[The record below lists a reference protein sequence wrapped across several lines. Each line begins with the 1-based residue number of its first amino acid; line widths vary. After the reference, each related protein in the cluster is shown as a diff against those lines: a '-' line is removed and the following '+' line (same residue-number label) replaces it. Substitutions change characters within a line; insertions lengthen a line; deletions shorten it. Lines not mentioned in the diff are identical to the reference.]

1 MPKIATPNGTGRSTG
16 LSLGAILL
24 VTACFAAM
32 VLLHA
37 VRTDLDPVRQVMS
50 EYANG
55 RFGWFMTAAFYAIG
69 LACVTL
75 ALRLGRAMV
84 RRAMSVVVRVLLGL
98 GGVGLILA
106 GIFEVERPA
115 VPDTIQEVI
124 HSDATLTAFTLIIAA
139 MLLFAV
145 LCRWDPRWHDFRGVA
160 TVLAIV
166 AAMAGAFSPFAGQ
179 TTWSGLAQRV
189 LGATVVAWLLL
200 CAWHI
205 RFGGLRRSR
214 PVAGSIPTG
223 DVVAGDPAPHEEAR

>member
-1 MPKIATPNGTGRSTG
+1 MPNGTGRSTG
-16 LSLGAILL
+16 LSLAAILL
-24 VTACFAAM
+24 VAACFAAM

-69 LACVTL
+69 LACLAL
-75 ALRLGRAMV
+75 ALRLGRAIV

-98 GGVGLILA
+98 GGFGLILA

-160 TVLAIV
+160 TGLAII
-166 AAMAGAFSPFAGQ
+166 AAVAGAFSPFAGQ
-179 TTWSGLAQRV
+179 TTWSGMAQRV

-214 PVAGSIPTG
+214 PEAGNQTTADI
-223 DVVAGDPAPHEEAR
+223 VVGDPAPREEAR